1 MQTYHLAKL
10 KNGYL
15 ASHFIKCIWLTNDC
29 MGMKEVYC
37 NAIMHS
43 KILCGNLGYCFLYH
57 ELQLFFS
64 FYMVLLEIR

>member
-1 MQTYHLAKL
+1 
-10 KNGYL
+10 
-15 ASHFIKCIWLTNDC
+15 

-37 NAIMHS
+37 NAIMHR